1 MLYYSIIKEIK
12 IVLRE
17 FYMRSR
23 GFNVI
28 ISVCVLLFSMGC
40 SDKKQEQEVVVNKA
54 PKRSVEVY
62 VVKKEKMPIWILFSG
77 KTEAYKDVA
86 VMARVKGNLEKR
98 FFEPGD
104 YVKKGQKL
112 FKIEEDEYLAILD
125 QHKASKR
132 KNQAALKLAISS
144 YERYKPLVEKELASR
159 EKLDQ
164 LIAEKEQVE
173 ALIKADDSTIRQAQ
187 LDLGYTVV
195 EATTDGM
202 IGRNLIDVGNM
213 VGTSH
218 ENSKLAVIVK
228 SNPLYV
234 NFTPNGNDTAMI
246 NRYKSEPR
254 PKVVVYIPPRKES
267 GDDTYKGNI
276 DFVANTTDESTGTV
290 SMRAIIDNPK
300 NILLPGTFVEIQLF
314 LSDQIPVIALS
325 PENVME
331 NQLGSYVFVVD
342 ANNTIK
348 TTQVKIEYATQGMLI
363 IKNGTL
369 KVGEKVIVSPLIKLR
384 NGLKVITKESSNPVL
399 KQVK

>member
-1 MLYYSIIKEIK
+1 MFKNSIGILVLVATLFVGCGEKKKEEK
-12 IVLRE
+12 
-17 FYMRSR
+17 
-23 GFNVI
+23 
-28 ISVCVLLFSMGC
+28 
-40 SDKKQEQEVVVNKA
+40 VVVKEA

-62 VVKKEKMPIWILFSG
+62 SVKKEKIPIWIVFSG
-77 KTEAYKDVA
+77 KTEAYKEVS

-104 YVKKGQKL
+104 YVKKGQEL
-112 FKIEEDEYLAILD
+112 FKIEEDEYVAILN

-144 YERYKPLVEKELASR
+144 YDRYKPLVEKELASR

-164 LIAEKEQVE
+164 LTAEKEQVE
-173 ALIKADDSTIRQAQ
+173 ALIKADDSTIRQAE

-195 EATTDGM
+195 SATTDGM

-218 ENSKLAVIVK
+218 ENSKLAVIVR

-246 NRYKSEPR
+246 NKYKSEPK
-254 PKVVVYIPPRKES
+254 PKVVVYIPPRKKSNE
-267 GDDTYKGNI
+267 DTYKGNI
-276 DFVANTTDESTGTV
+276 DFVSNTTDESTGTV
-290 SMRAIIDNPK
+290 SMRAVIDNPK

-314 LSDQIPVIALS
+314 LSDQIPIIALS

-342 ANNTIK
+342 KDNKIK
-348 TTQVKIEYATQGMLI
+348 TRQIKIGYATQGMLI
-363 IKNGTL
+363 ISKDSL
-369 KVGEKVIVSPLIKLR
+369 KIGEKVIVSPLIKLR
-384 NGLKVITKESSNPVL
+384 DGLEVTFKETSNPVS
-399 KQVK
+399 KQAK